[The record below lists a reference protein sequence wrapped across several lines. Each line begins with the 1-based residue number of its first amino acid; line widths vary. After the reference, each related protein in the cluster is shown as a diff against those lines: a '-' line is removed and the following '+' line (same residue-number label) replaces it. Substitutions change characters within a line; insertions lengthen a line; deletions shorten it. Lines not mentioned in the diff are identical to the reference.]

1 MFSYYFNI
9 GLIYF
14 LIGFGVALIFYFLVR
29 KQVLGRFWGALIVAL
44 VGSYLGG
51 FFGNLLSGVIETL
64 ANLYNSV
71 NIFPP
76 IITSFLVVWIF
87 SKVSEKRD

>member
-9 GLIYF
+9 ALIYTI
-14 LIGFGVALIFYFLVR
+14 IGFAVALIFYFLM
-29 KQVLGRFWGALIVAL
+29 KKYVLGRFWGALIVAL
-44 VGSYLGG
+44 VGSFLGG
-51 FFGNLLSGVIETL
+51 FFGSVFSGVIHTL

-76 IITSFLVVWIF
+76 IITSFIIIWIY
-87 SKVSEKRD
+87 SKVSEKRE